1 MNSKKIIQKKRLTK
15 EFNLLKE
22 DPLSY
27 CTAYPDENNHLIW
40 YFLIIGQK
48 GTDYH
53 GGEYIGRIEHNENYP
68 IEPPN
73 YYMMTP
79 SGRYTTNSKI
89 CLTNS
94 SYHRGDWSST
104 WNIKSILIAFYSIW
118 IDDTEHGISHI
129 KESSAERKKKALESI
144 EYNKR
149 NHSAI
154 YAKFDRTNLTDD
166 ADNILK
172 KQPATKS
179 TKNDINNETKPSA
192 DALEKEKEK
201 EKETD
206 IVETKTM
213 LKNDVLKGVDLDI
226 SNEKNGKIGEFEKND
241 NKLMMEIDE
250 EEPKI
255 KEFNFEKI
263 NYDKL
268 DDDNMLLKKFTNEI
282 NNEKKNNN
290 KNGKKN
296 NKKYY

>member
-1 MNSKKIIQKKRLTK
+1 MNTKKIIQKKRLDK
-15 EFNLLKE
+15 EFKLLKE
-22 DPLSY
+22 EPLSY
-27 CTAYPDENNHLIW
+27 CTAYPDENDPLIW

-53 GGEYIGRIEHNENYP
+53 GGEYIGKIEHHQNYP

-73 YYMMTP
+73 YYMFTP
-79 SGRYTTNSKI
+79 SGRYNTNSKI

-129 KESSAERKKKALESI
+129 KESSSERKKKALESI

-149 NHSAI
+149 HHNEI
-154 YAKFDRTNLTDD
+154 YKKFDRTNLTDD

-192 DALEKEKEK
+192 DDL

-206 IVETKTM
+206 NVETKTM
-213 LKNDVLKGVDLDI
+213 LKNDILKGDDLDI
-226 SNEKNGKIGEFEKND
+226 SNGKIGEFEKND
-241 NKLMMEIDE
+241 NKLMMEIDD

-263 NYDKL
+263 NYDNL
-268 DDDNMLLKKFTNEI
+268 DDDKMLLKKFTNEI